1 MQNPWVE
8 PLLDLGSFELPA
20 LPVPWTVYAVA
31 VSLQAGPLIPAL
43 VVVPH
48 LAHDLAPNLLRE
60 AAQLFEEEGALD
72 DLASIRTPPALR
84 RRDGTLPGAWS
95 VGAAWDNAQTL
106 IARVTTEVEHKGEDA
121 GLALAAQRHPWL
133 LLVDP
138 LSAILRRR
146 LGLGPAVAPSEVA
159 LAGLRS
165 GLPGRAGRPPGL
177 PPVEL
182 TLYSDLRELA
192 ALGGVGNIASAMTDA
207 HREQR
212 AEAFLGSTRQELRDR
227 LRGIQRRLKQAG
239 LFEVAIPFPNDPLPS
254 GDLSAG
260 LIRWAASAA
269 REAPLRVVCADRW
282 EGFRAL
288 PLPSPALDGEQEWP
302 AWAPRS
308 PAC

>member
-1 MQNPWVE
+1 ME

-20 LPVPWTVYAVA
+20 LPVPWSVYAVA

-60 AAQLFEEEGALD
+60 AARAFEQEGHVG
-72 DLASIRTPPALR
+72 DLASLRTPAALQ

-95 VGAAWDNAQTL
+95 VGAAWENARTL
-106 IARVTTEVEHKGEDA
+106 VDGISAEVQERGEDA
-121 GLALAAQRHPWL
+121 ALALAAQRHPWL
-133 LLVDP
+133 LMVDP

-146 LGLGPAVAPSEVA
+146 VGLGPGVAPCDVA

-165 GLPGRAGRPPGL
+165 GLPGRAGRPPGR

-192 ALGGVGNIASAMTDA
+192 ALGGVGKIASAMTDA
-207 HREQR
+207 HRERR

-254 GDLSAG
+254 GDLCAG

-269 REAPLRVVCADRW
+269 REAPLRVLCADRW

-288 PLPSPALDGEQEWP
+288 PLPSPAMNGGQEWP
-302 AWAPRS
+302 AWAPRG